1 MSDIDKLEQHCVAG
15 GTSVGSSPGQSLGPT
30 STSQTRVPPYIATCS
45 TAAHSQTFH

>member
-30 STSQTRVPPYIATCS
+30 STSQTRVTLPLAQLLHTVKLS
-45 TAAHSQTFH
+45 TED